1 MKITAFSAMKVAATV
16 ALCVSWAPVHAAEV
30 KLSALSFLPNHT
42 AFGKPFADWVVKINK
57 EGKGLVQID
66 QKASGSMSPFTMGNA
81 VKNGVVDLVQL
92 PHAFYQNL
100 LPIGDAMKLNRMTPQ
115 ELRDNGTVAFMNELH
130 NAKLNAEYLGQW
142 GLNIPFHIYLRDKKI
157 TELSL
162 KGLKLR
168 ITPVYRAF
176 FRALGADMIQMPPSD
191 VYTALERGSV
201 DGLGWPIW
209 DIKSFG
215 WDKQIKYRVDPG
227 FYGTTPAFLL
237 HLPTWRKLDKKQ
249 QDFLKSSFREMEDVM
264 WKRSEELN
272 KFYEK
277 QQDEAG
283 VQSIRFSPEVEK
295 GYLRV
300 AYESGWEEAMKLDPV
315 NGAKLRKLIGGGY

>member
-1 MKITAFSAMKVAATV
+1 MKVAATV

-42 AFGKPFADWVVKINK
+42 AFGKPFADWVVKINE

-81 VKNGVVDLVQL
+81 VKNGVIDLVQL
-92 PHAFYQNL
+92 PHTFYQNL

-295 GYLRV
+295 EYLRV